1 MPTVR
6 PPSHRRP
13 SRWAGLSPDE
23 RRSGRRELLLDVAF
37 ELLGTEGW
45 SATTVRAVC
54 SAAQLNPR
62 YFYESF
68 ADLDELVIAV
78 YDRLVAQ
85 LGKAV
90 LAAVDQ
96 SPGDPRAQIRAAID
110 TIVTFVDEDRRRAKV
125 LYVEALGNE
134 ALNKRRIQTGHQMV
148 SLVELASAERHGA
161 LPGGDEIGRVGASVL
176 VGGTGELVVAW
187 LEGRI
192 AISREQLVDD
202 ATEVFLAVG
211 EVVAR
216 IAEQRA
222 RPRPKPLRS

>member
-1 MPTVR
+1 M
-6 PPSHRRP
+6 
-13 SRWAGLSPDE
+13 
-23 RRSGRRELLLDVAF
+23 
-37 ELLGTEGW
+37 
-45 SATTVRAVC
+45 
-54 SAAQLNPR
+54 
-62 YFYESF
+62 
-68 ADLDELVIAV
+68 
-78 YDRLVAQ
+78 
-85 LGKAV
+85 
-90 LAAVDQ
+90 
-96 SPGDPRAQIRAAID
+96 
-110 TIVTFVDEDRRRAKV
+110 
-125 LYVEALGNE
+125 EALGNE